1 MAKKAAVKEKC
12 EEKYA
17 GHKGKMPGMEV
28 KTPYPKEIK
37 KSTGTSTGLPRDIQ
51 FLGEALVKETNRI
64 NELELSVESLHR
76 DVKRIMG
83 RMGL

>member
-1 MAKKAAVKEKC
+1 MAKKTVEKEA
-12 EEKYA
+12 YA
-17 GHKGKMPGMEV
+17 GPKGPMKV
-28 KTPYPKEIK
+28 NTPLPDKKKE
-37 KSTGTSTGLPRDIQ
+37 TSTGLARDTQ

>member
-1 MAKKAAVKEKC
+1 MAKKVAVK
-12 EEKYA
+12 EKYA
-17 GHKGKMPGMEV
+17 GHKGPMPGMEV

-37 KSTGTSTGLPRDIQ
+37 KSTETSTGLPRDIQ

-64 NELELSVESLHR
+64 NELELCVESLR
-76 DVKRIMG
+76 SDLKRVMG